1 MFYSL
6 YAMYG
11 KIFEVDQ
18 NEFLSCL
25 FSTFLINIVKKIEK
39 LESYNWFWP
48 TYNIFSNHLTKNW
61 FLFYFKLR
69 ETKLL

>member
-25 FSTFLINIVKKIEK
+25 FSTFFINIVKKIEN
-39 LESYNWFWP
+39 LEFYN
-48 TYNIFSNHLTKNW
+48 
-61 FLFYFKLR
+61 
-69 ETKLL
+69 